1 MQNLTK
7 FEITPTEENFVVRLE
22 GESGEVAEFRLT
34 ADQLDALIESAD
46 ELLEEDDS
54 AFEVDDGEIY
64 QKPLG

>member
-1 MQNLTK
+1 MRQLTK
-7 FEITPTEENFVVRLE
+7 FEITPTDENFLVRLE
-22 GESGEVAEFRLT
+22 AEGGELAEFLLT
-34 ADQLDALIESAD
+34 ANQLDALIESAD

>member
-1 MQNLTK
+1 MRQLTK
-7 FEITPTEENFVVRLE
+7 FEITPTDENFVVRLE
-22 GESGEVAEFRLT
+22 GEEGEPAEFLLT

-54 AFEVDDGEIY
+54 AFEVDDGETY